1 MRVRQPPEMTAD
13 RVLVSAAAAYVAAAA
28 FGSAVAMRQDIPG
41 EPFGI
46 AIPVSVPSGLLVGWG
61 AGVAAPWPM
70 PAAAVVAAAM
80 TRRAEPSAV
89 PGVVAAGLG
98 IGCILGTLVEPVTY
112 HRRGWTPD
120 TRAAIAVNLFASTAL
135 AGAGVRQMA
144 RSNSRR
150 RLTAQFAGSR

>member
-1 MRVRQPPEMTAD
+1 MTAD
-13 RVLVSAAAAYVAAAA
+13 RVLVCATAAYVAAAA
-28 FGSAVAMRQDIPG
+28 FGSAVAMRHDVPG
-41 EPFGI
+41 EPFGVGV
-46 AIPVSVPSGLLVGWG
+46 PLSVPSGLLVGWG

-70 PAAAVVAAAM
+70 PAAAVVATAM

-120 TRAAIAVNLFASTAL
+120 TRAAIAVNLFASVAL
-135 AGAGVRQMA
+135 AGAGVRQVA
-144 RSNSRR
+144 RSRSRR
-150 RLTAQFAGSR
+150 RLTAESVLVS